1 MRSSGRTLGENAM
14 KAPYRYGLVAI
25 ALLGYAQ
32 TAFADVITDW
42 NEKAVS
48 FVLARGM
55 GPPPGERV
63 MAMTHAAMFDA
74 VNSIEQRYRPY
85 LVQPAAAP
93 NASKEA
99 AAATAAG
106 MVLAGVVPQTMNEM
120 RTELAKYLAA
130 IPDSSAKVEGVRIG
144 EAVASR
150 ILDSRADDG
159 INTPDSYRTRTAPGA
174 YVPTSVTAAPQWPH
188 VRPFALTSAAQ
199 FRPAPPIALTSAEWA
214 RDYNEIKAL
223 GRFDS
228 KTRTARQTEDARFWL
243 AIGGDVYY
251 PLVRSVAQAK
261 NLNVL
266 DRARLFAL
274 AAIARADAMIAVFD
288 AKYHYE
294 FWRPLTAIRHGDNDG
309 NPGTERDATWRPM
322 AETPMHPEYPCAHCI
337 SAASICAV
345 VEAVIGTAE
354 IAEVSMTSPTAKGV
368 THRWT
373 SLHDF
378 VKEVSEARIWA
389 GFHYRFSTR
398 VGEDMGNQ
406 IGAYVVKN
414 FMQPVA
420 LAPY

>member
-1 MRSSGRTLGENAM
+1 M
-14 KAPYRYGLVAI
+14 KTHYRVGLVAM
-25 ALLGYAQ
+25 ALLGLAQ
-32 TAFADVITDW
+32 PASADVITDW

-74 VNSIEQRYRPY
+74 VNSIERRYRPY
-85 LVQPAAAP
+85 LSQPAAAP
-93 NASKEA
+93 NASMEA

-106 MVLAGVVPQTMNEM
+106 MVLAGIVPQTMNEM
-120 RTELAKYLAA
+120 RTELAKYLVA
-130 IPDSSAKVEGVRIG
+130 IPDGPAKVEGVRIG
-144 EAVASR
+144 EAVATS
-150 ILDSRADDG
+150 ILESRADDG
-159 INTPDSYRTRTAPGA
+159 ARTPDAYRTRTAPGV
-174 YVPTSVTAAPQWPH
+174 YVPTAVTAAPQWPN
-188 VRPFALTSAAQ
+188 VRPFAMASAAQ

-214 RDYNEIKAL
+214 KDYNEIKSH

-228 KTRTARQTEDARFWL
+228 NTRTARQTEDAKFWL

-251 PLVRSVAQAK
+251 PLIRSVAQAK
-261 NLNVL
+261 NLDVL
-266 DRARLFAL
+266 DKARLFAL
-274 AAIARADAMIAVFD
+274 AAIARADGMIAVLD

-309 NPGTERDATWRPM
+309 NSATERDATWRPI

-345 VEAVIGTAE
+345 LEAVIGTAK
-354 IAEVSMTSPTAKGV
+354 ISEVSMTSPTANGV

-414 FMQPVA
+414 FMQPVE
-420 LAPY
+420 APPY